1 MEGLTSEDPSG
12 IGPYRLFARLGEG
25 GMGRVY
31 LARSPDGD
39 TVAVKLVRREIAAQ
53 DEFRRRFT
61 REVRA
66 ARRVGGRWTASV
78 LDADVAAEVPWL
90 ATEYVPGPT
99 LRDVVKG
106 DFGPL
111 PSASAHVLA
120 NRMGLALAAIHG
132 AGLVHRDLKPSNILL
147 TTDGPRVIDFGIAH
161 ALDGS
166 HDGSLGSTLT
176 PMGSMIGSPE
186 FMSPEQVRGEQV
198 SPASDVFSV
207 GCVLVYAATGRSP
220 FRGDGTGLHSLLF
233 RIAYEDPDLEGV
245 PEAFID
251 LARDCLAK
259 EAPERPSVA
268 ELIDRTRY
276 APSGAWLPR
285 HLLARLDRTAAQLI
299 EEERRLAVRA
309 VLETGHPVT
318 PLSRSPLPG
327 PSLPRSPLPS
337 SSRTSPPR
345 AVPLSDLPSAT
356 GAARVAVRREL
367 LDLPESG
374 IVPPVI
380 RYRPGPVPPY
390 VAGRDTPRRP
400 LRARVVTALVC
411 LALLVTLAADD
422 SPAVLAFEGEDDSP
436 SAGPFEGS
444 WQYLP
449 QTRGARLPYAL
460 HLELR
465 LAGPPGSVRARLF
478 VATEGG
484 YCHGYAL
491 EAKRAGDDSLVL
503 TDNEITK
510 SYSNGDKEPVL
521 TPCAWPEILTLRA
534 EGPSLSVQGPA
545 GYLPLA
551 RATDGAR
558 SIPDEFLGVWRSADT
573 LRVTIANAGADGPAA
588 EWAETIKGEQ
598 CTWRAAYLGNRA
610 GEIATGPGM
619 LEPSSDKSCTTDRH
633 AYTYRFTDASHR
645 ILERRRTDG
654 SEPVRFTLGS

>member
-31 LARSPDGD
+31 LARSPGGD

-53 DEFRRRFT
+53 DEFRRRFN

-245 PEAFID
+245 PQAFAD

-276 APSGAWLPR
+276 APSGAWLPQ
-285 HLLARLDRTAAQLI
+285 HLLARLDRTATQLI
-299 EEERRLAVRA
+299 DEERRLAVRA
-309 VLETGHPVT
+309 VLETGHPAT

-345 AVPLSDLPSAT
+345 AVPLSDLPSAPGT
-356 GAARVAVRREL
+356 ARVAVRREL

-380 RYRPGPVPPY
+380 RYRPGPAPLLG
-390 VAGRDTPRRP
+390 ARRDTDTSPLRRRA
-400 LRARVVTALVC
+400 LRARVVTAFVC
-411 LALLVTLAADD
+411 LSLLMALAADARHAP
-422 SPAVLAFEGEDDSP
+422 SPFVGT
-436 SAGPFEGS
+436 

-449 QTRGARLPYAL
+449 QTQGPRLPYGL
-460 HLELR
+460 HLEFTLS
-465 LAGPPGSVRARLF
+465 GPPQKGSARLF
-478 VATEGG
+478 VASEDG
-484 YCHGYAL
+484 YCHGA
-491 EAKRAGDDSLVL
+491 AFRAQHAGDDTLVL
-503 TDNEITK
+503 TDMEIRTSSSGGHGDATK
-510 SYSNGDKEPVL
+510 TG
-521 TPCAWPEILTLRA
+521 CAWPEILTVRAGSAA
-534 EGPSLSVQGPA
+534 EGRPLSVRGPA
-545 GYLPLA
+545 GYLPLVRTEGDA
-551 RATDGAR
+551 QHL
-558 SIPDEFLGVWRSADT
+558 PDEFIGIWRSGGTRRITFAHP
-573 LRVTIANAGADGPAA
+573 IAGGPAV
-588 EWAETIKGEQ
+588 ELSETTEGRH

-619 LEPSSDKSCTTDRH
+619 LEPSSDKSCTADGR
-633 AYTYRFTDASHR
+633 ASTYRFTDAPRR
-645 ILERRRTDG
+645 ILERRLTDG

>member
-1 MEGLTSEDPSG
+1 MEGLTAEDPSG

-25 GMGRVY
+25 GMGWVY
-31 LARSPDGD
+31 LARSPGGD

-66 ARRVGGRWTASV
+66 ARRVGGRWTASL

-120 NRMGLALAAIHG
+120 HRMGLALAAIHA

-161 ALDGS
+161 ALDGT

-245 PEAFID
+245 PEAFVD

-276 APSGAWLPR
+276 APSGAWLPQ

-299 EEERRLAVRA
+299 EEERRLAMMA
-309 VLETGHPVT
+309 VLKTGRPAA
-318 PLSRSPLPG
+318 PLPRSPLSGSP
-327 PSLPRSPLPS
+327 LPRSPLPS
-337 SSRTSPPR
+337 TSRTSPPR
-345 AVPLSDLPSAT
+345 AVPLSDLPSPP

-380 RYRPGPVPPY
+380 RYRPGPAPLY
-390 VAGRDTPRRP
+390 GARRDTDTSPLRRRA
-400 LRARVVTALVC
+400 LRARVVTAFVC
-411 LALLVTLAADD
+411 LSLLVAPAADARHAP
-422 SPAVLAFEGEDDSP
+422 SPFVGT
-436 SAGPFEGS
+436 

-449 QTRGARLPYAL
+449 QTQGARLPYAL
-460 HLELR
+460 HLEFTLS
-465 LAGPPGSVRARLF
+465 GPSKRGSAQLL
-478 VATEGG
+478 VATEDG
-484 YCHGYAL
+484 YCHGYAR
-491 EAKRAGDDSLVL
+491 EAESAGDNNLVL
-503 TDNEITK
+503 TDIEITE
-510 SYSNGDKEPVL
+510 SYSNGDEEPAR
-521 TPCAWPEILTLRA
+521 TPCSWPEILTLQA
-534 EGPSLSVQGPA
+534 GSTEKPSLFVQGPA
-545 GYLPLA
+545 GYLPLTRTVDSA
-551 RATDGAR
+551 RYM
-558 SIPDEFLGVWRSADT
+558 PDEFIGVWRSGDT
-573 LRVTIANAGADGPAA
+573 LYVKIANAGASGPAA

-598 CTWRAAYLGNRA
+598 CIWRAAYLGNRA

-619 LEPSSDKSCTTDRH
+619 LEPSSDKSCTADGR
-633 AYTYRFTDASHR
+633 ASTYRFTDASRR
-645 ILERRRTDG
+645 ILERRLTDG

>member
-1 MEGLTSEDPSG
+1 MEGLTAEDPSG

-31 LARSPDGD
+31 LARSPGGD

-111 PSASAHVLA
+111 PSASAHVLGH
-120 NRMGLALAAIHG
+120 RMGLALAAIHA

-161 ALDGS
+161 ALDGT

-245 PEAFID
+245 PEAIVD

-276 APSGAWLPR
+276 APSGAWLPQ

-299 EEERRLAVRA
+299 QEERRFAVMA
-309 VLETGHPVT
+309 VLKTGRPAA
-318 PLSRSPLPG
+318 PLPRSPLSGSP
-327 PSLPRSPLPS
+327 LPRSPLPS
-337 SSRTSPPR
+337 PSRTSPPR
-345 AVPLSDLPSAT
+345 TVTLSDLP
-356 GAARVAVRREL
+356 GAPGSARVAVRREL

-380 RYRPGPVPPY
+380 RYRTGPVPLHG
-390 VAGRDTPRRP
+390 AMRDTDTSPLRRRP
-400 LRARVVTALVC
+400 LRARVVTAFVC
-411 LALLVTLAADD
+411 LSLLVAPAADARHAP
-422 SPAVLAFEGEDDSP
+422 SPFVGT
-436 SAGPFEGS
+436 

-449 QTRGARLPYAL
+449 QTQGARLPYAL
-460 HLELR
+460 HLEFTLS
-465 LAGPPGSVRARLF
+465 GPSLKGSARLF
-478 VATEGG
+478 VASEDG
-484 YCHGYAL
+484 YCHGSAF
-491 EAKRAGDDSLVL
+491 AARHAGDDTLVL
-503 TDNEITK
+503 TDMEIKT
-510 SYSNGDKEPVL
+510 SSSGGHGEA
-521 TPCAWPEILTLRA
+521 TTTGCAWPEILTVRAGSAA
-534 EGPSLSVQGPA
+534 EGRPLSVRGPA

-551 RATDGAR
+551 RTEGDAQHL
-558 SIPDEFLGVWRSADT
+558 PDEFIGIWRSGDT
-573 LRVTIANAGADGPAA
+573 RRVTFAQPVAGGPAV
-588 EWAETIKGEQ
+588 ELSETTDGGH

-619 LEPSSDKSCTTDRH
+619 LESWSDKSCTTDGR
-633 AYTYRFTDASHR
+633 AYTYRFTDASRR
-645 ILERRRTDG
+645 ILERRLTDG

>member
-31 LARSPDGD
+31 LARSPGGD

-78 LDADVAAEVPWL
+78 LDADVGAEVPWL

-99 LRDVVKG
+99 LREVVKG

-120 NRMGLALAAIHG
+120 NRMGLALAAIHE

-147 TTDGPRVIDFGIAH
+147 TSDGPRVIDFGIAH
-161 ALDGS
+161 ALDGTQ
-166 HDGSLGSTLT
+166 DGSLGSTLT

-198 SPASDVFSV
+198 SQASDVFSV

-245 PEAFID
+245 PEALVD
-251 LARDCLAK
+251 LARDCLSK
-259 EAPERPSVA
+259 EAHERPTVA

-276 APSGAWLPR
+276 APSGAWLPQ
-285 HLLARLDRTAAQLI
+285 HLLARLDRTAAQLL
-299 EEERRLAVRA
+299 EEERRLVVVTASG
-309 VLETGHPVT
+309 TGHPAA
-318 PLSRSPLPG
+318 P
-327 PSLPRSPLPS
+327 LPRSPLLS
-337 SSRTSPPR
+337 SPRTSPPR
-345 AVPLSDLPSAT
+345 AVPLPDLPSPPGT
-356 GAARVAVRREL
+356 ARVAVRREL

-380 RYRPGPVPPY
+380 RYRPGPAPLY
-390 VAGRDTPRRP
+390 GARRDTSP
-400 LRARVVTALVC
+400 LRRRTPRVRVVTAFVFLS
-411 LALLVTLAADD
+411 LLMALAADARHAP
-422 SPAVLAFEGEDDSP
+422 SPFVGT
-436 SAGPFEGS
+436 

-449 QTRGARLPYAL
+449 QTQGARLPYAL
-460 HLELR
+460 HLEFTR
-465 LAGPPGSVRARLF
+465 SGPSGRGSARLF
-478 VATEGG
+478 VATEHG
-484 YCHGYAL
+484 YCHGAAFRA
-491 EAKRAGDDSLVL
+491 EHAGDDTLVL
-503 TDNEITK
+503 TDMEIARSSSGGHGEATTT
-510 SYSNGDKEPVL
+510 G
-521 TPCAWPEILTLRA
+521 CAWPEILTLRA
-534 EGPSLSVQGPA
+534 GSAEGRPLSVRGPA

-551 RATDGAR
+551 RTTGSAQHV
-558 SIPDEFLGVWRSADT
+558 PDRFIGIWRFGDT
-573 LRVTIANAGADGPAA
+573 LRVKFAQPIAGGPAV
-588 EWAETIKGEQ
+588 ELSETTEGGH
-598 CTWRAAYLGNRA
+598 CTWRAAYLGHRA

-619 LEPSSDKSCTTDRH
+619 LEASSDTGCTTDGR
-633 AYTYRFTDASHR
+633 AYTYRFTDASRR
-645 ILERRRTDG
+645 ILERRLTDG
-654 SEPVRFTLGS
+654 SGRVRFTLGS

>member
-31 LARSPDGD
+31 LARSPGGD

-245 PEAFID
+245 PEAFVD

-259 EAPERPSVA
+259 EARERPSVA

-285 HLLARLDRTAAQLI
+285 HLLARLDRTATQLN
-299 EEERRLAVRA
+299 EEERRLAVVA
-309 VLETGHPVT
+309 VLETGHPAT
-318 PLSRSPLPG
+318 PV
-327 PSLPRSPLPS
+327 PRSPLPS

-345 AVPLSDLPSAT
+345 AVPLSGLPSAP

-380 RYRPGPVPPY
+380 RYRPEPAPLLG
-390 VAGRDTPRRP
+390 ARRDTDTSPLRRRA
-400 LRARVVTALVC
+400 LRARVVTAFVC
-411 LALLVTLAADD
+411 LSLLMALAADARHAP
-422 SPAVLAFEGEDDSP
+422 SPFVGT
-436 SAGPFEGS
+436 

-449 QTRGARLPYAL
+449 QTPGPRLPYGL
-460 HLELR
+460 HLEFTLS
-465 LAGPPGSVRARLF
+465 GPSRKGSARLF
-478 VATEGG
+478 VASEDG
-484 YCHGYAL
+484 YCHGA
-491 EAKRAGDDSLVL
+491 AFRAHHAGDDTLVL
-503 TDNEITK
+503 TDMEIKT
-510 SYSNGDKEPVL
+510 SSSGGHGEA
-521 TPCAWPEILTLRA
+521 TTTGCAWPEILTVRA
-534 EGPSLSVQGPA
+534 GPADEGRPLSVRGPA

-551 RATDGAR
+551 RTEGDAQHL
-558 SIPDEFLGVWRSADT
+558 PDEFIGVWRSGDT
-573 LRVTIANAGADGPAA
+573 RRLTFAHPIAGGPAV
-588 EWAETIKGEQ
+588 ELSETTEGGH

-619 LEPSSDKSCTTDRH
+619 LEASSDKSCTADGR
-633 AYTYRFTDASHR
+633 ASTYRFTDASRR
-645 ILERRRTDG
+645 ILERRLTDG
-654 SEPVRFTLGS
+654 SAPMRFTLGS